1 MSHNASSR
9 NQGGDT
15 GLGIGWKLLA
25 AVGFTAIVL
34 QIISIILNGW
44 RVAPAITYQYYQK
57 STLKSWQL
65 QSSEYGLYIYKFN
78 NGASTRPWSTVEQF
92 VCSWIDSY
100 VSISQVEQSLWGS
113 TCSTDCQTALRTR
126 CTSYVKFANGGY
138 LCLGALVIS
147 IIVGIVGVVWLFV
160 FGKSRN
166 FLLFAWS
173 TSSILSSSGI
183 AYWCYTTSQAIK
195 GIIGTQQYPYPSLGY
210 GAYLGILS
218 TVCFII
224 CAFGV
229 LVVHY
234 LESKAAMDARQAELM
249 KEAAANNEWMG
260 QSGMSPPGMGP
271 PGMGP
276 PGMGPPGMGPPGMGP
291 PGMGPPGMGPP
302 GMGPPGM
309 GPPGMGPPGMG
320 PPGMGPPGMGPRGMG
335 NNMINM
341 QGMMP
346 GASRI

>member
-276 PGMGPPGMGPPGMGP
+276 PWYGSAWYESTWYGSTWYGSTWYGSTWYGSTWYGSTWYGSTWYGPAWYGPTWYGSTWYGP
-291 PGMGPPGMGPP
+291 AWHGPTRNGK
-302 GMGPPGM
+302 
-309 GPPGMGPPGMG
+309 
-320 PPGMGPPGMGPRGMG
+320 
-335 NNMINM
+335 
-341 QGMMP
+341 
-346 GASRI
+346 